1 MQVTQLGVTGQD
13 LNTGLTWDSSACC
26 LGGEGSGELDASGPG
41 LCSWAGREEGGG
53 GVTGQGVH
61 IWSLPRFLTCS
72 SSRPWTVLGGRGV
85 FCSDEVTPVGFS
97 MGLVTRRAKPRLEED
112 LSFPWEGRGAG
123 DRVPVP
129 CNLPKHRSSPGVAEL
144 SGCQEGRGWEGGV
157 PRGEGRGAPRYPRPS
172 L

>member
-1 MQVTQLGVTGQD
+1 M
-13 LNTGLTWDSSACC
+13 
-26 LGGEGSGELDASGPG
+26 
-41 LCSWAGREEGGG
+41 
-53 GVTGQGVH
+53 H
-61 IWSLPRFLTCS
+61 IWSLPQFLTCN

-85 FCSDEVTPVGFS
+85 FCSDEVTLVGFN

-112 LSFPWEGRGAG
+112 LSFSWEGGGAG

-129 CNLPKHRSSPGVAEL
+129 CSFPRHGSSPGVTEL

-157 PRGEGRGAPRYPRPS
+157 PQGGGPGTPHHPHPS